1 MAFGL
6 NIRVPF
12 AFHAQCINGFGGLIF
27 LFILFILIFLLILIL
42 LFDSFDL
49 WVYKAL
55 HRLIGTVKRGLF
67 FGLDFWILGVCPG
80 FKI

>member
-1 MAFGL
+1 M
-6 NIRVPF
+6 RQKDVVF
-12 AFHAQCINGFGGLIF
+12 AVSFLVYF